1 MTDFERTVE
10 MLDAA
15 HVGYIMGEGEHNEEY
30 IDLPG
35 GTRLYFDEDGNL
47 IEAV

>member
-1 MTDFERTVE
+1 MTDFERMVE
-10 MLDAA
+10 MLDTAR
-15 HVGYIMGEGEHNEEY
+15 VGYILGKSEDNEEY

-35 GTRLYFDEDGNL
+35 GTRLYFDEDGAL

>member
-1 MTDFERTVE
+1 MTDFERMVE
-10 MLDAA
+10 MLDTA
-15 HVGYIMGEGEHNEEY
+15 HVGYIMGKGEHNEEY

-35 GTRLYFDEDGNL
+35 GTRLYFDEDGAL